1 MILVTGAT
9 GLVGSHL
16 LYELCRNNK
25 KVRALYRNKSRIEKV
40 KHVFD
45 YYSEDSL
52 ELFSQIEWHAA
63 DLLQKN
69 DLKRA
74 LKNCNQIYHCAAIVS
89 FNPQKREETVQLNLQ
104 MTKNIVDAAI
114 ENSVFDFCHVSSIAT
129 LGRLG
134 LDDMVDETVLFN
146 HADSHSAYSIGKFK
160 AEEYVLAAQERGL
173 RSLIVK
179 PSVIIGPGWW
189 EEGSGKFFSQV
200 YKSMPF
206 YTGGKTAFV
215 DVRDVAQA
223 MVTLMINNN
232 RNDSFIIS
240 SENMT
245 YRDFFLKIA
254 LSLNKKPPHVK
265 IPTFVSEMVWPIA
278 ELVAYVS
285 GKEPILNRYTARTSQ
300 KSNQFSGK
308 KLEKTLNFKYREID
322 TSILEFGALFLKD
335 INKKSDFPRLL
346 DYYKKNLDNSQKS

>member
-25 KVRALYRNKSRIEKV
+25 KVRALYRNKSRIDKV
-40 KHVFD
+40 KHVFG
-45 YYSEDSL
+45 YYEKDSSA
-52 ELFSQIEWHAA
+52 LFSKIEWIKA
-63 DLLQKN
+63 DILN
-69 DLKRA
+69 RDDLNKA
-74 LKNCNQIYHCAAIVS
+74 VKNCNLIYHCAAIVS

-134 LDDMVDETVLFN
+134 ADDFVDETAVFN

-173 RSLIVK
+173 KALIIK

-189 EEGSGKFFSQV
+189 QEGSGKFFSQV
-200 YKSMPF
+200 YKSMPY
-206 YTGGKTAFV
+206 YTSGKTAFV
-215 DVRDVAQA
+215 DVRDVVQA
-223 MVTLMINNN
+223 TAELVEKGI
-232 RNDSFIIS
+232 RNDTFIIS
-240 SENMT
+240 AENIS
-245 YRDFFLKIA
+245 YKDFFSKIA
-254 LSLNKKPPHVK
+254 TSLNKKPPYIK
-265 IPTFVSEMVWPIA
+265 IPMFLSELIWPIA

-300 KSNQFSGK
+300 KSNQFTGE
-308 KLEKTLNFKYREID
+308 KLEKRLNFKHRDID
-322 TSILEFGALFLKD
+322 TSIKEYGAFFLKD
-335 INKKSDFPRLL
+335 IREKSDFPQLL
-346 DYYKKNLDNSQKS
+346 DNYKKNN